1 MPTVQPPS
9 KVLVSGANGYIAIW
23 VVRTLLEKG
32 YSVRGTVRSEEKA
45 ASLRQLFSSY
55 GDKHEVVV
63 VEDITKEGAFDEAV
77 KGVDAIEHTAS
88 PFHMNADDPN
98 ELIIPA
104 VNGTVGIL
112 KSALKYGQSV
122 KRIVVTSSGAAVLRD
137 TPTPSTFSELDWNE
151 QCLEIV
157 REKGREA
164 PNMMKY
170 RASKT
175 LAEKAA
181 WEFWNTH
188 KGNVGWDLSV
198 LNPPFVFGPAIH
210 EVTAPSAL
218 GTSAK
223 LFYNH
228 VAHPNSSG
236 ATNEFLASNGTA
248 WIDVRDLAE
257 AHVLSLQKEAAGGER
272 MIVSAGLWKWQD
284 FIDAA
289 NTISPPPKLATGG
302 LPKGNP
308 GAGTGHPSTVHL
320 LYYDTAKAAR
330 ILGLKYRTI
339 AETTKDALADYEAK
353 GW

>member
-1 MPTVQPPS
+1 MPAVKPPC

-23 VVRTLLEKG
+23 VVRALLEKG

-45 ASLRQLFSSY
+45 AHLRQLFSSY
-55 GDKHEVVV
+55 GDKHEVVI

-88 PFHMNADDPN
+88 PFHMNADDPD
-98 ELIIPA
+98 ELINPA

-112 KSALKYGQSV
+112 KSALKHGQSV
-122 KRIVVTSSGAAVLRD
+122 KRIVVTSSGAAIQRD
-137 TPTPSTFSELDWNE
+137 SPTPITVSELDWNE

-157 REKGREA
+157 REKGRGA
-164 PNMMKY
+164 PAMMKY

-181 WEFWNTH
+181 WEFWNQN
-188 KGNVGWDLSV
+188 KANVSWDLSV

-210 EVTAPSAL
+210 AVTTASSL
-218 GTSAK
+218 NTSAM

-236 ATNEFLASNGTA
+236 ATNEFLASTGTC
-248 WIDVRDLAE
+248 WTDVRDLAG
-257 AHVLSLQKEAAGGER
+257 AHVLSLEKEAAGGER
-272 MIVSAGLWKWQD
+272 IIISAGNWKWQD

-289 NTISPPPKLATGG
+289 NAISPPPKLATGG

-320 LYYDTAKAAR
+320 LYYETAKAAR

-339 AETTKDALADYEAK
+339 TETTKDTLADYEAK

>member
-1 MPTVQPPS
+1 MPAVQPPC
-9 KVLVSGANGYIAIW
+9 KVLVSGANGYIAVW

-32 YSVRGTVRSEEKA
+32 YSVRGTTRSEEKA
-45 ASLRQLFSSY
+45 AHLRQMFSSY

-98 ELIIPA
+98 ELIVPA

-122 KRIVVTSSGAAVLRD
+122 KRIVVTSSGAAILREQ
-137 TPTPSTFSELDWNE
+137 PTPRTFSELDWNE

-157 REKGREA
+157 KEKGREA

-188 KGNVGWDLSV
+188 KASVGWDLTV
-198 LNPPFVFGPAIH
+198 LNPPYVFGPAINDA
-210 EVTAPSAL
+210 TTPSGL
-218 GTSAK
+218 GTSSK
-223 LFYNH
+223 FFYDY
-228 VAHPNSSG
+228 VAHPSSSG
-236 ATNEFLASNGTA
+236 ATNEYLASVGST

-257 AHVLSLQKEAAGGER
+257 AHAISLEKEAAGGER
-272 MIVSAGLWKWQD
+272 IIVSAGLWKWQD

-289 NTISPPPKLATGG
+289 NAISPPPKLATGA

-308 GAGTGHPSTVHL
+308 GAGTEHPSTVHL
-320 LYYDTAKAAR
+320 VYYDTAKAAR
-330 ILGLKYRTI
+330 ILGIKYRTI
-339 AETTKDALADYEAK
+339 AETAKDTLADYEAK

>member
-1 MPTVQPPS
+1 MPMVQPPC

-23 VVRTLLEKG
+23 VVRALLEKG
-32 YSVRGTVRSEEKA
+32 
-45 ASLRQLFSSY
+45 LY
-55 GDKHEVVV
+55 GDKHEVVI
-63 VEDITKEGAFDEAV
+63 VEDITKEGAFDETV

-88 PFHMNADDPN
+88 PFHMNADDPD
-98 ELIIPA
+98 ELINPA

-122 KRIVVTSSGAAVLRD
+122 KRIAVTSSDAAILSD
-137 TPTPSTFSELDWNE
+137 IPTPSTFSELDWNE

-181 WEFWNTH
+181 WKFWNEH
-188 KGNVGWDLSV
+188 KAKASWDLSV

-210 EVTAPSAL
+210 SLTSPSSL
-218 GTSAK
+218 NTSAGF
-223 LFYNH
+223 FYNY
-228 VAHPNSSG
+228 VALPNSSG
-236 ATNEFLASNGTA
+236 PSNELLASTGTC
-248 WIDVRDLAE
+248 WIDVRDLAN
-257 AHVLSLQKEAAGGER
+257 AHVLSLEKEGAGGER
-272 MIVSAGLWKWQD
+272 IIVSAGLWKWQH

-289 NTISPPPKLATGG
+289 NAISPPPKLATGS
-302 LPKGNP
+302 LPKSNP
-308 GAGTGHPSTVHL
+308 GAGTGHPSTVHV
-320 LYYDTAKAAR
+320 LYYDTTKAAR
-330 ILGLKYRTI
+330 ILGLKYHTI
-339 AETTKDALADYEAK
+339 AETTKDTLADYEAK